1 MRNSLLLAGVASL
14 ALSASA
20 LADGHGEYLPAVVFD
35 LGGINDK
42 SFNEAVFNGVE
53 QFKADTGVDYL
64 QFEVTTESQRE
75 ELIRTAAEL
84 GANPVL
90 GIGFA
95 QADAIAAV
103 AADFPDTQFGAIDVG
118 WLDLPNVANFI
129 FKEHEGSFLV
139 GMMAAMASETG
150 TVSFVGGMDI
160 PLISAFECGY
170 EQGANYVN
178 GDINVIANMTG
189 TDGSAWA
196 NPTRGFELATGQF
209 DQGSDVVYAA
219 AGFTGTGVLKAASE
233 QGKLSIGVDSN
244 QNHLYPGQVLTSMLK
259 RVDVAAYNFFK
270 DRMDAEGVEYSLN
283 VLGLAEG
290 GVGYALD
297 ENNASLVSADMMAAV
312 EAAQAAI
319 IAGDIVV
326 HDYRE
331 TGSCDY

>member
-1 MRNSLLLAGVASL
+1 MRSSSLLAGVACL

-20 LADGHGEYLPAVVFD
+20 SAEYLPAVVFD

-42 SFNEAVFNGVE
+42 SFNEAVYNGVE
-53 QFKADTGVDYL
+53 QFKADTGVDYI
-64 QFEVTTESQRE
+64 QFEVTQESQRE

-90 GIGFA
+90 SIGFA
-95 QADAIAAV
+95 QADALAAV

-118 WLDLPNVANFI
+118 WLELPNVANFI

-139 GMMAAMASETG
+139 GMMAAMATETQ

-170 EQGANYVN
+170 EQGAKYVN
-178 GDINVIANMTG
+178 PDISVIANMTG
-189 TDGSAWA
+189 TDGTAWA
-196 NPTRGFELATGQF
+196 NPTRGYELATGQF
-209 DQGSDVVYAA
+209 EQGSDVVYAA

-233 QGKLSIGVDSN
+233 QNKLSIGVDSN

-259 RVDVAAYNFFK
+259 RVDVAAYNFFA
-270 DRMDAEGVEYSLN
+270 DNQEGGAPEYSLN

-290 GVGYALD
+290 GVGYAVD
-297 ENNASLVSADMMAAV
+297 ESNADLVSAEMQAAV
-312 EAAQAAI
+312 EAAEAAI
-319 IAGDIVV
+319 IAGNILV

>member
-1 MRNSLLLAGVASL
+1 MRTNLLLGSVA
-14 ALSASA
+14 ALGIAAQASA
-20 LADGHGEYLPAVVFD
+20 EFLPAVVFD

-42 SFNEAVFNGVE
+42 SFNEAVYNGLE
-53 QFKADTGVDYL
+53 QFKADKGIDYI

-84 GANPVL
+84 GANPIL

-103 AADFPDTQFGAIDVG
+103 AADYPDVQFGAIDVG
-118 WLDLPNVANFI
+118 WLELPNVANFV

-139 GMMAAMASETG
+139 GMMAAMASETN

-170 EQGANYVN
+170 EQGAKYVN
-178 GDINVIANMTG
+178 GDVTVIANMTG

-196 NPTRGFELATGQF
+196 NPTRGYELATGQF
-209 DQGSDVVYAA
+209 EQGSDVVYAA

-259 RVDVAAYNFFK
+259 RVDVAAYNFFAEN
-270 DRMDAEGVEYSLN
+270 MDGGAPEYALN
-283 VLGLAEG
+283 VLGLAED
-290 GVGYALD
+290 GVGYAID
-297 ENNASLVSADMMAAV
+297 EFNAELVTEEMLAAVMAA
-312 EAAQAAI
+312 EAAI
-319 IAGDIVV
+319 IAGDLAV